1 MSRFTAPSS
10 VEFPIPTG
18 SHPCHC
24 AARACPPL
32 SSRSSLW
39 ILQRR
44 ELKGGGHLAALQRVA
59 QPKQSTSTHPLP
71 LPSSI
76 MGQLSLDL
84 QRRHFLKWDSF
95 TCLLFSRNSDFLTAT
110 IKKSECRILCLTV
123 VVNKFIIIVIII
135 QGW

>member
-1 MSRFTAPSS
+1 MLSRFTAPSS

-18 SHPCHC
+18 SHPCHS

-44 ELKGGGHLAALQRVA
+44 EFRGWGLLAALQRVA

-76 MGQLSLDL
+76 MGQLSLDML
-84 QRRHFLKWDSF
+84 RRHFLKRDF
-95 TCLLFSRNSDFLTAT
+95 TCHLCSRNSDF
-110 IKKSECRILCLTV
+110 RIDVETSNYYLETQIAC
-123 VVNKFIIIVIII
+123 
-135 QGW
+135 

>member
-1 MSRFTAPSS
+1 MLSRFTAPSS

-18 SHPCHC
+18 SHPHPCHC

-44 ELKGGGHLAALQRVA
+44 EFRGWGHLAALQRVA

-84 QRRHFLKWDSF
+84 LRRHFLERDF
-95 TCLLFSRNSDFLTAT
+95 TCHLCSRNSDF
-110 IKKSECRILCLTV
+110 RIHNIETSNHYLEKQITCYKYLR
-123 VVNKFIIIVIII
+123 
-135 QGW
+135 

>member
-1 MSRFTAPSS
+1 MALSRFTAPSS

-44 ELKGGGHLAALQRVA
+44 EFKGWGASRSSPACGATKTIHINTPPTPTLLYYGSTKFRFAAASFFEVGLLHLPPLLKKLKFPYHYIE
-59 QPKQSTSTHPLP
+59 TSNLYLETP
-71 LPSSI
+71 
-76 MGQLSLDL
+76 MTY
-84 QRRHFLKWDSF
+84 LK
-95 TCLLFSRNSDFLTAT
+95 
-110 IKKSECRILCLTV
+110 
-123 VVNKFIIIVIII
+123 I
-135 QGW
+135 QVKRL